1 MYGKGGMEVWGTL
14 RKHMLKNDP
23 GLAGVGIAKALNKQT
38 NKQGQNPKF
47 KKSRFVYDRALCRPF
62 LIRIIRSYEL
72 FRNFWR
78 TFSKN
83 LGNFFK
89 ILEKFFK
96 ILENFFK
103 ILGNFFK
110 N

>member
-47 KKSRFVYDRALCRPF
+47 KKSRFVYEIVPGLYTMFHAKDKEN
-62 LIRIIRSYEL
+62 IIHS
-72 FRNFWR
+72 
-78 TFSKN
+78 
-83 LGNFFK
+83 
-89 ILEKFFK
+89 IA
-96 ILENFFK
+96 
-103 ILGNFFK
+103 
-110 N
+110 